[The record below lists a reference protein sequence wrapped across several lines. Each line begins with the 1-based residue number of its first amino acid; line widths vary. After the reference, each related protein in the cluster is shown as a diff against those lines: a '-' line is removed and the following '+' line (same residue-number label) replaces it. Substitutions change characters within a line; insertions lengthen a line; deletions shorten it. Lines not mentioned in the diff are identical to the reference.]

1 MHRTADQQ
9 TASQLLTPVMVFG
22 NLAFVS
28 GQLPRE
34 NDVLRYTGKVGAEV
48 SIEDAR
54 EAAALCAKACLDA
67 LAHALSGHDRIAQI
81 VKITGFVA
89 CAADFTGQ
97 GVVIDG
103 ASRVLIDMLGE
114 RGRHA
119 RSAIGVQQL
128 PHGAAVEVE
137 MIVGLK

>member
-1 MHRTADQQ
+1 MHRAADQQ
-9 TASQLLTPVMVFG
+9 TPSQLITPVTVFG

-34 NDVLRYTGKVGAEV
+34 NGVLRYTGKVGAEV

-54 EAAALCAKACLDA
+54 EAAALCAKACLDV

-81 VKITGFVA
+81 VKVTGFVA
-89 CAADFTGQ
+89 SAADFSGH
-97 GVVIDG
+97 GAVIDG
-103 ASRVLIDMLGE
+103 ASRVLIDTLGE